1 MRPYRYRLE
10 STDSFCRQMAKL
22 GGLAKM
28 KLFDSVFTLAIGVAA
43 LIPGAASADI
53 YDWSF
58 GGGSDNVSGSG
69 SFTAT
74 LVDGATFPGLY
85 QISGGTG
92 TITDST
98 GAYNVSVAG
107 LFDNYGGVQG
117 LCGNVVDTNAEC
129 NTVRGANGSGANY
142 TFDNLLYTGA
152 SQGGGQLFDADGI
165 GFVVGGA
172 SFLLTTT
179 GYSGN
184 GGGALYCGPGSPE
197 CEGLNNTLSVTLSST
212 PTPEPSYGF
221 LALGLLGMIVGVRR
235 WKTRAA

>member
-1 MRPYRYRLE
+1 
-10 STDSFCRQMAKL
+10 
-22 GGLAKM
+22 M
-28 KLFDSVFTLAIGVAA
+28 KLLKSFFSIALGFAA
-43 LIPGAASADI
+43 LIPGVASADI

-74 LVDGATFPGLY
+74 LVNSVTFPGLY
-85 QISGGTG
+85 QINGGTG

-98 GAYNVSVAG
+98 GTYDVSVGG

-117 LCGNVVDTNAEC
+117 LCGNVVDPSALC

-152 SQGGGQLFDADGI
+152 SQGGGQPFDANGI
-165 GFVVGGA
+165 GFVDGGA

-179 GYSGN
+179 GFSGN
-184 GGGALYCGPGSPE
+184 GGGALYCGPAAPG

-212 PTPEPSYGF
+212 PTPEPGYGF
-221 LALGLLGMIVGVRR
+221 LALGLLGMVVGVRR
-235 WKTRAA
+235 WKTRSA